1 MFVLYRLSSV
11 LVFFVAFQLL
21 FFNSY
26 KIRYYVNIVRWT
38 KDGSPNLV
46 LPITGTINVVA
57 LGGSI
62 FMIFFSKFVTH

>member
-11 LVFFVAFQLL
+11 FFFFVVAFQLL

-38 KDGSPNLV
+38 KDGSPKLV
-46 LPITGTINVVA
+46 LPTTGTINMVA

-62 FMIFFSKFVTH
+62 FMGFFF